1 MPNRSLYHNSIQE
14 ERSSKQNNEFK
25 NENLSYLDTTLSK
38 ILNDRTP
45 SNLFNE
51 RPQSFGEVDSV
62 PVNIR
67 KKFEDINST
76 RTFDSYKSSYDKQIY
91 NGRE

>member
-1 MPNRSLYHNSIQE
+1 MQNRSLYHNSIQE
-14 ERSSKQNNEFK
+14 ERNSKQNNEFK
-25 NENLSYLDTTLSK
+25 NENLSFLDTTLSK

>member
-1 MPNRSLYHNSIQE
+1 MQNRSLYHNSIQE

-51 RPQSFGEVDSV
+51 RP
-62 PVNIR
+62 
-67 KKFEDINST
+67 
-76 RTFDSYKSSYDKQIY
+76 
-91 NGRE
+91 